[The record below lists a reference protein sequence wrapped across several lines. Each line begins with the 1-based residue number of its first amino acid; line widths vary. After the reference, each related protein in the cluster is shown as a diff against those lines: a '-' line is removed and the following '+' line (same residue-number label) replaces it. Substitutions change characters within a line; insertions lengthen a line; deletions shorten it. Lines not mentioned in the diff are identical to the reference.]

1 MDMIAIMPER
11 KAQLDDC
18 ARRHG
23 RMLPP
28 RLMMLSPR
36 ISNELADY
44 QEAVEGIREGYED
57 VKAGRIQSADEAF
70 EGNIV
75 LYWLPMLNM
84 SAPR

>member
-1 MDMIAIMPER
+1 MIAIMPER

-23 RMLPP
+23 QDVTAAPDDALAAY
-28 RLMMLSPR
+28 LEW
-36 ISNELADY
+36 ELADY

-84 SAPR
+84 SRPR